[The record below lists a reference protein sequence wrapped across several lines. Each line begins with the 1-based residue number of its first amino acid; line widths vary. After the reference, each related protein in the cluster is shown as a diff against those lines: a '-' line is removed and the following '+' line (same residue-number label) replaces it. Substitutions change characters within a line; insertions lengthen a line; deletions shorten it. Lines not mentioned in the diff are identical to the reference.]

1 MSILIRW
8 LLSALALMLVAYIIP
23 GIELS
28 NFYIALITAVII
40 GLLNLF
46 IRPILV
52 LITLPI
58 NIITLGLF
66 TFILNALLFWFA
78 ASFIDGFSVS
88 GFWAA
93 FFGALVFS
101 VISSILSNLA
111 KKSGA
116 G

>member
-66 TFILNALLFWFA
+66 TFVLNALLFWFA

>member
-8 LLSALALMLVAYIIP
+8 LLSALALMLVAYVIP

-40 GLLNLF
+40 GLLNVF

-66 TFILNALLFWFA
+66 TFVLNALLFWFA